1 MSHHE
6 LYVRSVMSDRL
17 REAALHRRRSRVAA
31 SRPRSRP
38 LRRAIAWR
46 PRIA

>member
-17 REAALHRRRSRVAA
+17 REAELHRRRRRVAPRH
-31 SRPRSRP
+31 RPRP